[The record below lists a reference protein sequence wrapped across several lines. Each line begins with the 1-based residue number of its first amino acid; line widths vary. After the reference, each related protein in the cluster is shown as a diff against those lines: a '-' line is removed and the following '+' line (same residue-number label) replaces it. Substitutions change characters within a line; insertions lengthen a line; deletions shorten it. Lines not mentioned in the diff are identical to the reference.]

1 MKSKPNILLIFTDM
15 QRADTI
21 AALGNNV
28 IKTPNLDRLVKEGTA
43 FTSCYS
49 PSPVCVPARCCMH
62 YGMYPQKTGLFKNGI
77 MMEDNGKSMASML
90 EAAGYKTHA
99 IGKRHFTPVKN
110 ALRGFGSIE
119 SQEECT
125 SDIETDDY
133 CKWLKE
139 NNYDYYETHGA
150 RGEMYYIPQVSAL
163 PEEAHP
169 SNWIGNRCVDFI
181 QESSKEDK
189 PWMLFSSFIHPHP
202 PFAPPKPWHKL
213 YRSPMMP
220 LPDVP
225 QDSESL
231 HTWINMLQ
239 NRYKYRDQGI
249 DNNLMRNIKAYYYAT
264 ISFVD
269 YQIGKMIKAL
279 EETGELD
286 NTLIVFAS
294 DHGEYLGD
302 YNCFGKRS
310 MHDASSRVP
319 LITRFP
325 KKFKADNICENPV
338 SLVDILP
345 TFASVSDADISGGD
359 YDGKDLSDIADG
371 AVEREFVFSQF
382 GKNEEGIYMITN
394 SEWKYFYSAADDMEF
409 LFNRKTD
416 PRETRNMAG
425 QVFSKEEKEYMKR
438 NLLQFLKDNSLE
450 SAYEECGDG
459 LDWKKYP
466 LMDHRAYRNPDANLM
481 AQDYPSYEFKR
492 EGYTD

>member
-15 QRADTI
+15 QRSDTI

-28 IKTPNLDRLVKEGTA
+28 IKTPNLDRLVREGTA

-62 YGMYPQKTGLFKNGI
+62 YGIYPQKTGLFKNGI
-77 MMEDNGKSMASML
+77 MMDDNGKSMASML

-99 IGKRHFTPVKN
+99 VGKRHFTPERN

-125 SDIETDDY
+125 SNPETDDY

-139 NNYDYYETHGA
+139 NGYDYYEANGA
-150 RGEMYYIPQVSAL
+150 RGEMYYVPQVSAL
-163 PEEAHP
+163 PEKAHP
-169 SNWIGNRCVDFI
+169 SQWVGNRSVDFI
-181 QESSKEDK
+181 KESSKEQK

-220 LPDVP
+220 PPDVP

-231 HTWINMLQ
+231 HTWINLRQ

-249 DNNLMRNIKAYYYAT
+249 DHNLMRVIKAYYYAA

-269 YQIGKMIKAL
+269 FQIGKMIKAL

-310 MHDASSRVP
+310 MHDASSKVP
-319 LITRFP
+319 LIARYPERFKP
-325 KKFKADNICENPV
+325 DVVCENTV
-338 SLVDILP
+338 SLIDILP
-345 TFASVSDADISGGD
+345 TFASVSGADISRSD
-359 YDGKDLSDIADG
+359 YDGEVLSEIADG
-371 AVEREFVFSQF
+371 SVEREFVFSQF
-382 GKNEEGIYMITN
+382 GKNEEGIYMIAN
-394 SEWKYFYSAADDMEF
+394 KEWKYFYSAADDMEF

-416 PRETRNMAG
+416 LRETRNLAG
-425 QVFSKEEKEYMKR
+425 NIFSKDARDRMKK
-438 NLLQFLKDNSLE
+438 NLLQFLKDNSMDG
-450 SAYEECGDG
+450 AYEESGEG
-459 LDWKKYP
+459 LEWKKYP
-466 LMDHRAYRNPDANLM
+466 LMDNREYRNPDFGLM
-481 AQDYPSYEFKR
+481 SQDYPAYEFEL